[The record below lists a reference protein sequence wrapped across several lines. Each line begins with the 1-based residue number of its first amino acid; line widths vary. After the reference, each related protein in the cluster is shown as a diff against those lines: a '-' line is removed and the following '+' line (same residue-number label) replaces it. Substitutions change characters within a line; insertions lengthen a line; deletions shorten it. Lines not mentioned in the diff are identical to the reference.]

1 MPPMRSTLITVSLL
15 LFAAIP
21 VQAVE
26 PADVLLVLAIGTD
39 AGAELAG
46 DVTEALTFT
55 IARDKGM
62 RFLPK
67 EKVKGEMDYESP
79 TKPGNCVF
87 DNACLRKVKQ
97 KLGAR
102 WFIVA
107 RLALREGGY
116 QITVTRI
123 GDSADEDVS
132 TAKPSPAGAA
142 SVINTARGLVV
153 GSLKQPMTTLVLS
166 VNIPD
171 ALVEINGVKR
181 GEGPTS
187 VPVKPGR
194 YKIRVSKAGY
204 TPFEATVICNADQ
217 QCVVPANIF
226 KAPVNS
232 LNPDPRVS
240 TVDSTPKILQITGW
254 TGAGI
259 GLVMSG
265 VGIAFGI
272 QAKSLQNRADTA
284 CSANPCGG
292 SLQNRADA
300 EQLERE
306 GRMASKLFNGVG
318 IPGFI
323 LLAAGTALAVVG
335 HVLEPETGA
344 EVEIQP
350 SFGPGGAY
358 VNTVIRF

>member
-1 MPPMRSTLITVSLL
+1 MPTMRPTLIAVSFLC
-15 LFAAIP
+15 FAAIP
-21 VQAVE
+21 ASATE
-26 PADVLLVLAIGTD
+26 PADVLLVLATGAD
-39 AGAELAG
+39 AGEELAG
-46 DVTEALTFT
+46 DVNEALSFA
-55 IARDKGM
+55 IAREKEM
-62 RFLPK
+62 VFLPK
-67 EKVKGEMDYESP
+67 EKVMGEMDYESP

-87 DNACLRKVKQ
+87 DNACLRKVKE

-107 RLALREGGY
+107 RLALRDGGY

-123 GDSADEDVS
+123 ADSADEDVS
-132 TAKPSPAGAA
+132 RAKPSPAGAA
-142 SVINTARGLVV
+142 SVINTTRGLVL

-187 VPVKPGR
+187 VAVKPGR
-194 YKIRVSKAGY
+194 YKIRVSKEGY
-204 TPFEATVICNADQ
+204 TPFEATITCAADR

-226 KAPVNS
+226 EVPVNN
-232 LNPDPRVS
+232 LNPDPRVP

-254 TGAGI
+254 TAAGI
-259 GLVMSG
+259 GLVMGG
-265 VGIAFGI
+265 VGIAYGV
-272 QAKSLQNRADTA
+272 QAKSLQNRADKA
-284 CSANPCGG
+284 CSSNPCGG
-292 SLQNRADA
+292 SLENRADA
-300 EQLERE
+300 EQLQRE
-306 GRMASKLFNGVG
+306 GQTAAKLFNGVG
-318 IPGFI
+318 IPGLI
-323 LLAAGTALAVVG
+323 LLAAGTAVAVVG